1 MIQNADGSFT
11 FSKDET
17 LKLVEAHERA
27 REYLD
32 DIYQLRDV
40 LMKTCHAF
48 KITTPDGKN
57 IRPSILD
64 KSENPIKSLAKGG
77 ISFIGNMTMAAA
89 GMESAVKEIENS
101 FGFLGTLGPMF
112 QKYGGSGERL
122 IEEKADEQKQIKG

>member
-1 MIQNADGSFT
+1 MKKNDDGTYTFT
-11 FSKDET
+11 EAET
-17 LKLVEAHERA
+17 IKLVEANERA
-27 REYLD
+27 REYLN

-57 IRPSILD
+57 IRPSIID
-64 KSENPIKSLAKGG
+64 KTENPIKSLAKGG

-112 QKYGGSGERL
+112 QKYGGSGERR
-122 IEEKADEQKQIKG
+122 IEEKGDQQKQI